1 MGQQTMHSP
10 SPSPS
15 QRRPERNT
23 SCGMC
28 LHIRIHSLPLVSHL
42 FPQALSP
49 SVLYTF
55 YCLLAAVGRS
65 FPQVISPSVFV
76 HVLLSASSC
85 GTFLPTGPLS
95 RFCTRFIACWQL
107 WDVPSHRS
115 SLLLFLYTFY
125 CLLAAVGCS
134 CPQVLSP
141 SVFVHVLLPASG
153 SCPQVLSPSV
163 FVHVLLPA
171 SSCVMFL
178 PTGPLSFCFC
188 TCFIACYQLWDV
200 PAHRSSLLLFCTRFI
215 AC

>member
-1 MGQQTMHSP
+1 MCVCVCVHACIHVHVCVCVCVCACALACSNANHVCMCILCLHLAMLPCFQAIGVCFQNTSSVWGMQTMGQQTMHSP

-42 FPQALSP
+42 FPQVLSP

-65 FPQVISPSVFV
+65 FPQVISPVFV

-95 RFCTRFIACWQL
+95 RFCTRFIAC
-107 WDVPSHRS
+107 
-115 SLLLFLYTFY
+115 
-125 CLLAAVGCS
+125 
-134 CPQVLSP
+134 
-141 SVFVHVLLPASG
+141 
-153 SCPQVLSPSV
+153 
-163 FVHVLLPA
+163 
-171 SSCVMFL
+171 
-178 PTGPLSFCFC
+178 
-188 TCFIACYQLWDV
+188 
-200 PAHRSSLLLFCTRFI
+200 
-215 AC
+215 